1 MRKYLIGLVIALGII
16 LAGLIIVFG
25 LVLNGTITRQTFE
38 AEKNEISI
46 PTAEASALPTQTPK
60 KQIVVLD
67 PGHGK
72 DSGNMSEEDK
82 SADGWVLSTEKG
94 GWGEWRHWKSGTVWD
109 DCRGSGCSGRH
120 PDGGS
125 CWYPIEN
132 GDRDIVPEL
141 NLNNTLNAKIYLE
154 DMGYE
159 VRLTRNSNDE
169 NPSMTKRLTYCYS
182 GGDTSTEPDADV
194 FVCIHSNAGGG
205 QGSAYMA
212 LSGVYDQSGVLAPAE
227 YISESN
233 ILGQLINNQI
243 VSDTQLSAF
252 VDGRYEGFPTAVLF
266 CKSPVPIAYLEIGF
280 FDNASDLEVLT
291 NDSETIGRAIAVGVD
306 NYFKTK
312 SN

>member
-132 GDRDIVPEL
+132 GDRDIEPEI
-141 NLNNTLNAKIYLE
+141 NLNNTLNAKKYLE
-154 DMGYE
+154 EMGYE

-169 NPSMTKRLTYCYS
+169 NP
-182 GGDTSTEPDADV
+182 
-194 FVCIHSNAGGG
+194 
-205 QGSAYMA
+205 
-212 LSGVYDQSGVLAPAE
+212 
-227 YISESN
+227 
-233 ILGQLINNQI
+233 
-243 VSDTQLSAF
+243 
-252 VDGRYEGFPTAVLF
+252 
-266 CKSPVPIAYLEIGF
+266 
-280 FDNASDLEVLT
+280 
-291 NDSETIGRAIAVGVD
+291 
-306 NYFKTK
+306 
-312 SN
+312 